1 MRGRFPFDRN
11 KGLQPVGDQI
21 VRDGNDRALADRG
34 MAVHRRFDFAEF
46 DAIAAALDLIV
57 TAAEKLELAV
67 AVGIDEIYSADV
79 EVFAPCALGGVINDD
94 TVGRLRAKVVAGAAN
109 NQLATPLHGIRLHEM
124 GVVYAPDFLV
134 NAGGMLSVGGP
145 IFGENDPG
153 LIPGRLAG
161 LYDATKDLLARAA
174 ERGVAP
180 SEVALHLAKERIAA
194 AG

>member
-1 MRGRFPFDRN
+1 M
-11 KGLQPVGDQI
+11 
-21 VRDGNDRALADRG
+21 
-34 MAVHRRFDFAEF
+34 
-46 DAIAAALDLIV
+46 
-57 TAAEKLELAV
+57 
-67 AVGIDEIYSADV
+67 
-79 EVFAPCALGGVINDD
+79 
-94 TVGRLRAKVVAGAAN
+94 
-109 NQLATPLHGIRLHEM
+109 
-124 GVVYAPDFLV
+124 YAPDFLV

-145 IFGENDPG
+145 IFGENDPS